1 MTNYDDVANR
11 FVHFG
16 YEVQEVE
23 KPALLF
29 LIEKVK
35 QEIFVFCNIIEIPS
49 ELEPLL
55 IDKVCGEY
63 LQQLHQIGKLGENFS
78 FEKELKAITE
88 GDSSF
93 TFADDDSAEMKFKR
107 FTSWLIGHNDWM
119 LIEFRKL
126 RW

>member
-1 MTNYDDVANR
+1 MTTYDDVVNR
-11 FVHFG
+11 LVQIG
-16 YEVQEVE
+16 YEVQEAE

-49 ELEPLL
+49 ELESLL

-63 LQQLHQIGKLGENFS
+63 LQQLHQIGKLGENFT

-93 TFADDDSAEMKFKR
+93 TFTDDDSAEMKFKR
-107 FTSWLIGHNDWM
+107 FTSWLVEHNDWM